1 MVFSSLLFVFLFLAL
16 NLVSQAALRGAR
28 QKNIAMLLFSLV
40 FFSWAGPRYVVL
52 LLLDTALC
60 WFFAIC
66 IEREPQRK
74 KLHLSLCVALV
85 LLVLGIFKYTG
96 FLMGNLQSLF
106 GWPEVIPQIVLPIG
120 ISFYTFQL
128 ISYVVDVYRGEVRAQ
143 KKYWIL
149 LLYASLFHQC
159 IAGPI
164 VRYRDVAQDL
174 AKRQV
179 HAEEVS
185 RGISRFTVGLAKK
198 AVLANSVAVLADR
211 WLPMT
216 TEGLAK
222 IPTAGLWLGGLCY
235 MLQIYL
241 DFSAYSDMAIG
252 MGLMCGFHY
261 KENFNYPYIASS
273 VTDFWRRWHISL
285 STFFRDYVYI
295 PLGGNRR
302 GKGRQLLN
310 LFIVWGLT
318 GLWHGASWNYVLW
331 GTGTFSC
338 FLSLKNSCWGRS
350 SNGYRRCCAH
360 LFLLI
365 IVYFCWV
372 IFRFRDAAALGMA
385 LRGLFGGGTAAAGMA
400 VGLSLK
406 NNIFLLLVACVA
418 CTPLTAKLWQRWKA
432 AAQGDSVLAGNR
444 LLRRRGCRMGSD
456 PSGSAAAVGGNG
468 AGRGQLQS
476 VPVFPVLR
484 KEKPAAKAGRSP
496 FRRSRSCRARSGA
509 VARPP
514 GAGGAAPR
522 SPRFLRIGGDARMIY
537 PRFCRDR
544 PTHRKTAF

>member
-198 AVLANSVAVLADR
+198 AVLANSVAVLAAHDHR
-211 WLPMT
+211 GAGEDSDGGTVAGRAVLYAADLPGFF
-216 TEGLAK
+216 GL
-222 IPTAGLWLGGLCY
+222 
-235 MLQIYL
+235 
-241 DFSAYSDMAIG
+241 
-252 MGLMCGFHY
+252 
-261 KENFNYPYIASS
+261 
-273 VTDFWRRWHISL
+273 
-285 STFFRDYVYI
+285 FRY
-295 PLGGNRR
+295 GHR
-302 GKGRQLLN
+302 
-310 LFIVWGLT
+310 
-318 GLWHGASWNYVLW
+318 HGADV
-331 GTGTFSC
+331 
-338 FLSLKNSCWGRS
+338 R
-350 SNGYRRCCAH
+350 
-360 LFLLI
+360 
-365 IVYFCWV
+365 V
-372 IFRFRDAAALGMA
+372 
-385 LRGLFGGGTAAAGMA
+385 
-400 VGLSLK
+400 
-406 NNIFLLLVACVA
+406 
-418 CTPLTAKLWQRWKA
+418 PL
-432 AAQGDSVLAGNR
+432 
-444 LLRRRGCRMGSD
+444 
-456 PSGSAAAVGGNG
+456 
-468 AGRGQLQS
+468 
-476 VPVFPVLR
+476 
-484 KEKPAAKAGRSP
+484 
-496 FRRSRSCRARSGA
+496 
-509 VARPP
+509 
-514 GAGGAAPR
+514 
-522 SPRFLRIGGDARMIY
+522 
-537 PRFCRDR
+537 
-544 PTHRKTAF
+544 